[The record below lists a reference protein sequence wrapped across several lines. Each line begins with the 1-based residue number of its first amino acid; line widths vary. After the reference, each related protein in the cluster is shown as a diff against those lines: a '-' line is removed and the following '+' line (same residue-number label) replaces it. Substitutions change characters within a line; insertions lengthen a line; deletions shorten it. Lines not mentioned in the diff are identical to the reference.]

1 MGVTLRRSPN
11 RRVSSMQDVQV
22 KVACYKGGSLRK
34 ATMRLP
40 GIPVPVTVRPT
51 PSVTYVC
58 PETLSDA
65 ERMRAIEL
73 ATLAHARYFKSLRAR

>member
-1 MGVTLRRSPN
+1 MRE
-11 RRVSSMQDVQV
+11 VQV
-22 KVACYKGGSLRK
+22 KVACYRGGSLRK

-51 PSVTYVC
+51 PSVTYIC

-65 ERMRAIEL
+65 QRMYALDL
-73 ATLAHARYFKSLRAR
+73 ATLAHARYLKSLRAR